1 MATQQPGNERGDSKS
16 KQRGNRARV
25 AKVAAQDSNPEVDLG
40 DAKATPDRAATVRQ
54 LLKDLGLRE
63 KGLGALDGDRVLKL
77 ASMLST
83 SGQRSDLISSMFN
96 SVSDASSRD
105 SVSKNL
111 ARLLNVV
118 ESYSGSFTILEAFLT
133 HLGERNPFLA
143 AEKAQILVLP
153 SNNTGTARGV
163 SGHILKGVTYCAYD
177 PQMPTN
183 STGYL
188 SGRQAIVKIF
198 EAFSPERVTPAAK
211 ERVRNRRTTEL
222 RKALREIDLESLTL
236 EELET
241 QPALRDELRS
251 QLITRNLAVYDELRK
266 AIEDYKGH
274 LSDMVYGGEVV
285 LPGINSLKVSQ
296 DPGRQFL
303 GWFQE
308 HFRENPNVPEGIK
321 IAYASISDE
330 NVSLSEAEEAYYL
343 RGLLAYQR
351 MNSFINKNTALGGLV
366 SDLQIYESLELSDPL
381 RMDPNMESARRT
393 LQHTIASTPAELSI
407 TEFSNMLENAAMVQF
422 RHDMNKRTLDLY
434 RDEFEKALK
443 LFEFVSFEKGS
454 WREDALDDS
463 VPMERL
469 KQHLYGAKVGVATP
483 WDGPGKKRAALG
495 QPDFRHIMDAQFLRR
510 LVADEEKLLAA
521 KPIADFKEMVEGV
534 VVAYRKAMF
543 LEARLAEFATTPEGA
558 GIVPSLDRENIGE
571 SLSSWKPVLLLGN
584 NYKPAEVWFAQTQ
597 EPKPKLQSI
606 ADIVDRLRDR
616 RNHLLDSSQPGS
628 EELKKKL
635 YTYESEITRS
645 PGAGLYRSDMD
656 EFWRFVSEKVEN
668 LVPTAQY
675 NDVFT
680 QAARMS
686 THPMVVG
693 TGYYTPERLT
703 RKFVFAYELRA
714 VQKLAEISDQVDDL
728 CKGYNASELQE
739 LRTRLDSNTFSH
751 LYVGTVGTYPRG
763 FGKLSLAHMSF
774 AEFAGAQKPQ
784 KDDSS
789 LYCYE
794 PEKLIEALDSLG
806 SFVSTEELG
815 RDWVE
820 RAKRLCSKAGKP
832 ALDARGFALVD
843 NETYRAA
850 QDLKPLFFTAVSREF
865 ADKVNELLPRD
876 AR

>member
-1 MATQQPGNERGDSKS
+1 MDIQQGNESRDVGSTKRAAKTTARRKEGGAGDV
-16 KQRGNRARV
+16 GA
-25 AKVAAQDSNPEVDLG
+25 
-40 DAKATPDRAATVRQ
+40 AKAVSEQTAKLREI
-54 LLKDLGLRE
+54 LKEAGLRE
-63 KGLGALDGDRVLKL
+63 SGLRMLDADHVVKLAGLLKTGGERSNLCATMFNAVADTTPDQVSRLIDIMEKYTGAVGAL
-77 ASMLST
+77 
-83 SGQRSDLISSMFN
+83 SG
-96 SVSDASSRD
+96 
-105 SVSKNL
+105 
-111 ARLLNVV
+111 
-118 ESYSGSFTILEAFLT
+118 FLRY
-133 HLGERNPFLA
+133 LGEENPFLA
-143 AEKAQILVLP
+143 AQKAQILVLP
-153 SNNTGTARGV
+153 PTQEGTTRGV
-163 SGHILKGVTYCAYD
+163 TGQILKGVSYCAYD
-177 PQMPTN
+177 PAMPTS
-183 STGYL
+183 STGYQ
-188 SGRQAIVKIF
+188 SAKQAITKILDAFCPEKMTEVVK
-198 EAFSPERVTPAAK
+198 EG
-211 ERVRNRRTTEL
+211 VRSRRAREL
-222 RKALREIDLESLTL
+222 RNALQEIDLPSLSL
-236 EELET
+236 QDFEEH
-241 QPALRDELRS
+241 PELRNEIRQ
-251 QLITRNLAVYDELRK
+251 QLIARNLQVYDELRK
-266 AIEDYKGH
+266 AIEEYKGH
-274 LSDMVYGGEVV
+274 LSDMVYGGQVV

-296 DPGRQFL
+296 DPGRQFF
-303 GWFQE
+303 GWFEE
-308 HFRENPNVPEGIK
+308 HLRENPNAPQGIQL
-321 IAYASISDE
+321 AYASLRDP
-330 NVSLSEAEEAYYL
+330 NASLSEREEANYL
-343 RGLLAYQR
+343 RGLVAYQR
-351 MNSFINKNTALGGLV
+351 LHSFINKDAALGGMV
-366 SDLQIYESLELSDPL
+366 SDLKVYEGLELTDPL
-381 RMDPNMESARRT
+381 RMDPNIESARRM

-422 RHDMNKRTLDLY
+422 RRDINKRTLDLY
-434 RDEFEKALK
+434 RGEFEKALT
-443 LFEFVSFEKGS
+443 LFEFVSFENGS
-454 WREDALDDS
+454 WREDALGDS

-469 KQHLYGAKVGVATP
+469 RQHLYGAKVGVATP

-543 LEARLAEFATTPEGA
+543 LEARVAEFATTPEGA

-571 SLSSWKPVLLLGN
+571 TLASWKPVLLLGN
-584 NYKPAEVWFAQTQ
+584 NYKPAEVWYAETQ

-606 ADIVDRLRDR
+606 ADIADRLRDR
-616 RNHLLDSSQPGS
+616 KNHLIDSSQPGS

-645 PGAGLYRSDMD
+645 PQAGLYRSDMD

-668 LVPTAQY
+668 LVPTTLY
-675 NDVFT
+675 SDMFT

-686 THPMVVG
+686 THPMVIG

-714 VQKLAEISDQVDDL
+714 VQKLAAISGQVDEL

-739 LRTRLDSNTFSH
+739 LRTRLDSNPFSH
-751 LYVGTVGTYPRG
+751 LYVGTVGTYRRG
-763 FGKLSLAHMSF
+763 LGKLSLAHMSF

-784 KDDSS
+784 KDESS

-820 RAKRLCSKAGKP
+820 RAKRLCSKAGRP

-865 ADKVNELLPRD
+865 AAKVNELLR
-876 AR
+876 